1 MPELR
6 QARAATFAI
15 FLATGAVFAAWA
27 TRIPATQERL
37 NLSAGALGVAVLG
50 LEGGAIVGL
59 PLGAALVAKT
69 GSRSSLGVGFAVYP
83 TALVGVALAPSL
95 ITLVLAVALM
105 AAANSV
111 VDVAMNAQGVE
122 LERRSGRPVLSALHA
137 GHPLGLVAGGAAGTA
152 AAAAGISVLAHFAAA
167 AATGALVGI
176 FATRRL
182 VREASQPG
190 RRAFAR
196 PSGRLLLLG
205 IVAFCGSLVGGA
217 ADNWSAV
224 HLRTERDAGPG
235 LAAAAFT
242 AYALALAAGRLGGDR
257 LLARYGRLRVVRL
270 GALVAAA
277 GGAIAIAAPPIPLA
291 FSGWVLL
298 GLGLATITPAVIG
311 AAPQVGDVPVPAAI
325 ATTTTIG
332 YLGSFTGPPAI
343 GALAELSSL
352 SAALGLLVVASL
364 LMALLAPL
372 GLDLRSSPQPGSP
385 PTPRAPRRSSGR
397 SPA

>member
-1 MPELR
+1 VTPLP
-6 QARAATFAI
+6 AAMS
-15 FLATGAVFAAWA
+15 
-27 TRIPATQERL
+27 RPAT
-37 NLSAGALGVAVLG
+37 V
-50 LEGGAIVGL
+50 
-59 PLGAALVAKT
+59 T
-69 GSRSSLGVGFAVYP
+69 SRS
-83 TALVGVALAPSL
+83 
-95 ITLVLAVALM
+95 
-105 AAANSV
+105 
-111 VDVAMNAQGVE
+111 
-122 LERRSGRPVLSALHA
+122 R
-137 GHPLGLVAGGAAGTA
+137 
-152 AAAAGISVLAHFAAA
+152 
-167 AATGALVGI
+167 
-176 FATRRL
+176 
-182 VREASQPG
+182 
-190 RRAFAR
+190 
-196 PSGRLLLLG
+196 
-205 IVAFCGSLVGGA
+205 
-217 ADNWSAV
+217 

-277 GGAIAIAAPPIPLA
+277 GGAIAIAAPAIPLA